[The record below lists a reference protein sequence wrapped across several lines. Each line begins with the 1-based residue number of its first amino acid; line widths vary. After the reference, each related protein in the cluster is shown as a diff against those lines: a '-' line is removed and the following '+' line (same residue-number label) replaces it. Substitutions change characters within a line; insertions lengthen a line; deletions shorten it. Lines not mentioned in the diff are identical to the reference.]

1 MSVLT
6 QKCDT
11 CGSERDPA
19 NLAPWAHG
27 GHRCICEKCFEKE
40 YGITIEER
48 SKQEDDEFFTALD
61 NAAVP
66 SCILPGETFWMGEP
80 KYAAVLREIKQ
91 PHSRHRT
98 PCFLSQALQVS
109 ILFFTSSGP
118 SL

>member
-1 MSVLT
+1 MT

-19 NLAPWAHG
+19 NLAPWAHV

-61 NAAVP
+61 NAVVP

-80 KYAAVLREIKQ
+80 KYVGEFKPPPRLFNRCWTSRPRPFPKIK
-91 PHSRHRT
+91 
-98 PCFLSQALQVS
+98 
-109 ILFFTSSGP
+109 
-118 SL
+118 